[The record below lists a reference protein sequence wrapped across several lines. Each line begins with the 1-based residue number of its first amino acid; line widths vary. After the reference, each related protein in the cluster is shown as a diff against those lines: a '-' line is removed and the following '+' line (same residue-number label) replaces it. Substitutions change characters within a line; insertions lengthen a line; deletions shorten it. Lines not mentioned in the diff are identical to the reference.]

1 RIHELAKDWNVS
13 TKDVLVKIER
23 LGIRNK
29 KSQSSLSDEQ
39 IARVR
44 EALGLRDK
52 ASVAIGTER
61 IVSERVVT
69 ERDASEEQM
78 VTSREQVVENR
89 VKANVIRRRTQR
101 VEVLKREEIPLPSPE
116 ETSATEPAA
125 IVDVEPEMD
134 AIDVPF
140 FAEESAPE
148 PQAPETEPSMD
159 ATARVGA
166 AVVEPAAAPAVSAPR
181 LDDAPQTVRVLGKI

>member
-1 RIHELAKDWNVS
+1 RIHELAKDWNVPA
-13 TKDVLVKIER
+13 KDVLAKIER

-29 KSQSSLSDEQ
+29 KSQSSLSDDQ

-52 ASVAIGTER
+52 AAVTIGTER

-125 IVDVEPEMD
+125 IVDVEPAID

-140 FAEESAPE
+140 FAEEPAPE
-148 PQAPETEPSMD
+148 PGPS
-159 ATARVGA
+159 
-166 AVVEPAAAPAVSAPR
+166 APAVEEIAARAPEPAE
-181 LDDAPQTVRVLGKI
+181 AP

>member
-1 RIHELAKDWNVS
+1 RIHELAKDWNVPA
-13 TKDVLVKIER
+13 KDVLAKIER

-29 KSQSSLSDEQ
+29 KSQSSLSDDQ

-52 ASVAIGTER
+52 AAVTIGTER

-148 PQAPETEPSMD
+148 PAPAATLAVEEIAARAPE
-159 ATARVGA
+159 A
-166 AVVEPAAAPAVSAPR
+166 AEAPAVEEP
-181 LDDAPQTVRVLGKI
+181 